1 VNGVGRR
8 RGEVELDGSD
18 QKSTQIGLKAR
29 WQMVDSRKGE
39 KLAFAD
45 RFVSCLYICYQ
56 KSTFN
61 LYLGMG

>member
-1 VNGVGRR
+1 
-8 RGEVELDGSD
+8 
-18 QKSTQIGLKAR
+18 
-29 WQMVDSRKGE
+29 MVDSRKGE